1 MRSPPQSGYKNLVID
16 EMKNKKA
23 RTETAAQLRLQ
34 AEKILLEKESALPEN
49 LETLTPEEIQRTLH
63 ELRVHQIELE
73 MQNEEL
79 RRIQVELDTARAHY
93 FDLYNLAPVGYCTI
107 SEQGLI
113 LQVNLTTA
121 ALLGVSRGALINK
134 RISQFILKE
143 DQDIF
148 YLIHR
153 QVIKT
158 GTPLTCELRM
168 ANKNGSHFW
177 ARLKAT
183 VGKDLDGEIVLNIVI
198 INENERKLAEGLQKE
213 SEERFRNMMDTA
225 PVLVWMSGT
234 DALCN
239 YFNQPWLD
247 FTGRTLKQ
255 EMGNGWAEGVHP
267 ADLKKC
273 LDIYLGA
280 FKDKQKFEMEYR
292 LHRFDGEYRWLLD
305 SGIPRFT
312 PDGIFVGYIG
322 SCLDITEFK
331 QAEAAL
337 DAANFAL
344 ETALSHE
351 QELSRTDVLT
361 GVSNRRH
368 LFECAEH
375 EVEVAARYRQPL
387 SVIMFD
393 LDRFKNVNDSFG
405 HAVGDLMLQRV
416 TQAACEELR
425 SVDAIGRYG
434 GEEFVILLPMTKA
447 EQACPLAERIRTKVE
462 KIRISTELG
471 DATATL
477 SIGIIEMDHAV
488 KIETAD
494 SLIRRADAAMYSA
507 KHAGRNRTVI
517 GQK

>member
-1 MRSPPQSGYKNLVID
+1 
-16 EMKNKKA
+16 MKNKKA
-23 RTETAAQLRLQ
+23 RTVTTAQLRLQ

-49 LETLTPEEIQRTLH
+49 LEALTPEEIQRTLH

-79 RRIQVELDTARAHY
+79 RRTQVELETTRSHY
-93 FDLYNLAPVGYCTI
+93 FELYDLAPIGYCTI
-107 SEQGLI
+107 SEHGLI
-113 LQVNLTTA
+113 LQANLTA
-121 ALLGVSRGALINK
+121 ATLLGVSRERLTTQLFS
-134 RISQFILKE
+134 RFILKK

-148 YLIHR
+148 YHHR
-153 QVIKT
+153 KQVIKS
-158 GTPLTCELRM
+158 GEPQSCELRM
-168 ANKNGSHFW
+168 VNKDGSQFW
-177 ARLKAT
+177 AHLESTSAQDVDGAT
-183 VGKDLDGEIVLNIVI
+183 VLRVVL
-198 INENERKLAEGLQKE
+198 
-213 SEERFRNMMDTA
+213 S
-225 PVLVWMSGT
+225 
-234 DALCN
+234 
-239 YFNQPWLD
+239 
-247 FTGRTLKQ
+247 
-255 EMGNGWAEGVHP
+255 
-267 ADLKKC
+267 
-273 LDIYLGA
+273 
-280 FKDKQKFEMEYR
+280 
-292 LHRFDGEYRWLLD
+292 
-305 SGIPRFT
+305 
-312 PDGIFVGYIG
+312 
-322 SCLDITEFK
+322 DITEIK

-337 DAANFAL
+337 DAANIAL
-344 ETALSHE
+344 EEALSHE
-351 QELSRTDVLT
+351 RELSLTDVLT

-375 EVEVAARYRQPL
+375 EVEVASRYQQPL

-425 SVDAIGRYG
+425 SVDMIGRYG
-434 GEEFVILLPMTKA
+434 GEEFVILMPMTKA
-447 EQACPLAERIRTKVE
+447 EQAYPLAERIRTKVE

-517 GQK
+517 GQKEMTNHAG